1 MKQKYYIF
9 RKKKNIIR
17 IFEIFMYDVHDIDR
31 NKEARDVEHRKI
43 EEAKESCHALEQRQ
57 HNVHITHILPTVI
70 TQGMT

>member
-1 MKQKYYIF
+1 
-9 RKKKNIIR
+9 
-17 IFEIFMYDVHDIDR
+17 MYDVHDIDR